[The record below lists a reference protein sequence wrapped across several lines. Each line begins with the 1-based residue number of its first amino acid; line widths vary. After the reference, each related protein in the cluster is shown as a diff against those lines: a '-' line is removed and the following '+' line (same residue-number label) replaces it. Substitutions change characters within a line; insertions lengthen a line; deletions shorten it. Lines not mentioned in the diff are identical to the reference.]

1 MTSLIPTT
9 RTRPAYKT
17 IPFLMCDFYKLS
29 HRAQYPEGTETVYTT
44 WIPRGTRIPAI
55 QDGVVAFGF
64 QGFTYEFLLDYMEDN
79 FFKRPIEEIK
89 AEYKE
94 FLLCTMMIED
104 ADTSHIEA
112 IHELGYLPLEIKA
125 VPEGTIVPFG
135 TPMMV
140 AENTNP
146 EGYPYFYWLTN
157 FLETALSAELWHPST
172 AATIARRY
180 RQIGEKWA
188 METNGNTDHLGFQ
201 FHDFSM
207 RGMMGIDGASKSAA
221 AHMLS
226 FQGTDTIPGIMYLR
240 DNYFA
245 DYTKELVG
253 ASIPATEH
261 SVMSAYGQDELSTFE
276 RLITVVYPE
285 GLVSI
290 VSDTYD
296 FWGNI
301 EHTIPALKDVILG
314 RDGKVVIRPDSGDP
328 VEVLVGKNTHVV
340 RVEKELDYSSFETDF
355 TQFQIDN
362 EEYFDSILQ
371 KRAIYTE
378 LADGLHKYKVILL
391 DNDNVIEIVKIVDE
405 SVGISR
411 VTTNLLEDYTL
422 SLEDKGL
429 VESLWDIFGGEIN
442 ELGYKVLDPHIGAI
456 YGDSITPERAEAIL
470 SGLAAKGFA
479 ASNVVFGV
487 GSFSYQYTTRD
498 TFNMAMKATHTVIDN
513 VEKMIFKQPKT
524 DAKKNSLRGRV
535 VVWKDKDGVV
545 HKQDNLTT
553 TTEKQFEDK
562 LLAEGNELLLQTI
575 FKDGKAYN
583 AQTLADIRSRLW

>member
-9 RTRPAYKT
+9 HTRRAYKT

-79 FFKRPIEEIK
+79 FFKRPIEDIK

-328 VEVLVGKNTHVV
+328 VLVLVGNP
-340 RVEKELDYSSFETDF
+340 EAENPFE
-355 TQFQIDN
+355 
-362 EEYFDSILQ
+362 
-371 KRAIYTE
+371 R
-378 LADGLHKYKVILL
+378 
-391 DNDNVIEIVKIVDE
+391 
-405 SVGISR
+405 
-411 VTTNLLEDYTL
+411 
-422 SLEDKGL
+422 KGL
-429 VESLWDIFGGEIN
+429 VECLYDIFDGEVN

-498 TFNMAMKATHTVIDN
+498 TFNMAMKATHTTIAGE
-513 VEKMIFKQPKT
+513 EKMIFKQPKT

-535 VVWKDKDGVV
+535 VIWKDKDGVV

-553 TTEKQFEDK
+553 DTEEALKDK
-562 LLAEGNELLLQTI
+562 LLAKGNELLLQTI
-575 FKDGKAYN
+575 FKDGQAYN